1 MIRKVKI
8 EDAVGLTLAH
18 DVTRVSPGTFKGPAF
33 TRGHVIKAEDIP
45 GFLSIGKE
53 HVFILELEGNE
64 VHEEEAA
71 KRIATAVSG
80 KNLRQT
86 EPHEGKVDLVS
97 TLTGF
102 VRINEKGLEKINALG
117 DMIVATM
124 HGNVVCNEGKT
135 IAGMRII
142 PLFIKDQRLLK
153 MEEIA
158 AKYDPVITVV
168 PFKLKKIGIIVTG
181 NEVFNGTIKDGF
193 SPVLHKKAEALGCTI
208 NNETVVPD
216 DSDLIAATIKDFQK
230 KGSEVIICSSGMSVD
245 PDDVTPEGIRKSG
258 AKVAFYGLPVLPGA
272 MSLYA
277 KLDQTHILGAPAC
290 VLHSATTGFDLLFP
304 MVLAGIEP
312 TFAETR
318 KLGHGGLCLFCSKCV
333 YPACPFG
340 K

>member
-1 MIRKVKI
+1 MIRTVKI

-18 DVTRVSPGTFKGPAF
+18 DVTKVSPGHSKGPAF
-33 TRGHVIKAEDIP
+33 SRGHVIKAEDIP

-53 HVFILELEGNE
+53 HVFVLELEPDE

-71 KRIATAVSG
+71 NRIAVAVSG
-80 KNLRQT
+80 KNFRHT
-86 EPHEGKVDLVS
+86 EPHEGKVDLIS
-97 TLTGF
+97 TTNGLIQ
-102 VRINEKGLEKINALG
+102 INEKGLEKINALG

-124 HGNVVCNEGKT
+124 HSNTVCKEGT
-135 IAGMRII
+135 TVAGMRII
-142 PLFIKDQRLLK
+142 PLFIKEKRLLK

-158 AKYDPVITVV
+158 AIYNPIVNVV
-168 PFKLKKIGIIVTG
+168 PFKLNKIGIIITG

-193 SPVLHKKAEALGCTI
+193 SPVLHKKIEALGAEV
-208 NNETVVPD
+208 NNEAIVPD
-216 DSDLIAATIKDFQK
+216 DSDLIAKTIKDFQR

-258 AKVAFYGLPVLPGA
+258 AKISFYGLPVLPGA

-290 VLHSATTGFDLLFP
+290 VLHSPTTGFDLLFP
-304 MVLAGIEP
+304 IVLAGKEP
-312 TFAETR
+312 TFTETR
-318 KLGHGGLCLFCSKCV
+318 KLGHGGLCSFCSECRFPV
-333 YPACPFG
+333 CPFG

>member
-18 DVTRVSPGTFKGPAF
+18 DVTRVSPGSFKGPAF
-33 TRGHVIKAEDIP
+33 NRGHIIKAEDIP

-53 HVFILELEGNE
+53 HVFVLELGQDE

-80 KNLRQT
+80 KTLRQT

-97 TLTGF
+97 TLKGLIQ
-102 VRINEKGLEKINALG
+102 INEKGLEKINALG
-117 DMIVATM
+117 DMIIATM
-124 HGNVVCNEGKT
+124 HANTVCGEGKT
-135 IAGMRII
+135 VAGMRII
-142 PLFIKDQRLLK
+142 PLFIKEKRMLK

-158 AKYDPVITVV
+158 ATYDPIVNVI
-168 PFKLKKIGIIVTG
+168 PFKLKKIGIIITG
-181 NEVFNGTIKDGF
+181 NEVFKGTIKDGF

-208 NNETVVPD
+208 NNETIVPD
-216 DSDLIAATIKDFQK
+216 DSDIIANTIKDFQR

-258 AKVAFYGLPVLPGA
+258 AKISFYGLPVLPGA

-277 KLDQTHILGAPAC
+277 RLDQTHILGAPAC
-290 VLHSATTGFDLLFP
+290 VLHSPTTGFDLLFP
-304 MVLAGIEP
+304 IVLAGKEP
-312 TFAETR
+312 TFTETR
-318 KLGHGGLCLFCSKCV
+318 KLGHGGLCAFCSECRFPV
-333 YPACPFG
+333 CPFG